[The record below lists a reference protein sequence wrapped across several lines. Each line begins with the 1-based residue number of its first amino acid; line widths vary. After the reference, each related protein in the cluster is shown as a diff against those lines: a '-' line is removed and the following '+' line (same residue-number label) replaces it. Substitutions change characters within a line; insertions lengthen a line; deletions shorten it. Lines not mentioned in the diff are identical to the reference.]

1 MGKDRNRLGKLTGFV
16 GIICNTFVATAKLVI
31 GILSGAISII
41 ADSINNFTDAVSS
54 IVSYIG
60 FKLSSKPADEGHP
73 FGHARYEYISGLTVS
88 FIVLVAGAELLISSI
103 KKIVTPEATEYSIAL
118 FIVLAISILVK
129 IGMALFNFIINK
141 KVKSKTIKATIIDS
155 ISDSIATS
163 IVLIGAIVSYKTG
176 YNLDGCLGAAVSILV
191 LYSGIKLIIETSSSL
206 LGAAPSNELVNE
218 IQKKIMSYDKVL
230 GTHDLMVHDYGPDH
244 CFASVH
250 VEMSAEED
258 VLECHEIIDSIERD
272 FLENDR
278 IHMVI
283 HYDPISTS
291 EELVGELRQYL
302 QQEVS
307 KIKDGLSIHDLRIV
321 KGENNTNVIFDCVIP
336 HEYEKDE
343 NIIKARISKVLK
355 DKYPNCSAVINIDHS
370 FVSMK

>member
-1 MGKDRNRLGKLTGFV
+1 MEQERNRLGKLTGFV
-16 GIICNTFVATAKLVI
+16 GIVCNILVATAKLVI
-31 GILSGAISII
+31 GLISGAISIV
-41 ADSINNFTDAVSS
+41 ADSINNFSDAVSS
-54 IVSYIG
+54 VVSFIG
-60 FKLSSKPADEGHP
+60 FKLSSKPADDGHP
-73 FGHARYEYISGLTVS
+73 FGHARYEYISGFTVS
-88 FIVLVAGAELLISSI
+88 FIVLAAGVELLKTSI
-103 KKIVTPEATEYSIAL
+103 KKIVTPQETEYSIIL
-118 FIVLAISILVK
+118 FIILALSILVK
-129 IGMALFNFIINK
+129 IGMAIFNFIVNK
-141 KVKSKTIKATIIDS
+141 KVQSKTIKATIVDS

-163 IVLIGAIVSYKTG
+163 IVLIGAIISYKTG
-176 YNLDGCLGAAVSILV
+176 YNLDGCLGTAVSIFV
-191 LYSGIKLIIETSSSL
+191 VYSGIKLIIDITSSL
-206 LGAAPSNELVNE
+206 LGAAPSQELVDS

-230 GTHDLMVHDYGPDH
+230 GTHDLMVHDYGPNH

-250 VEMSAEED
+250 VEMSAEEN

-272 FLENDR
+272 FLENDH

-307 KIKDGLSIHDLRIV
+307 KIRDGLSIHDLRIV
-321 KGENNTNVIFDCVIP
+321 KGENNTNVVFDCVIP

>member
-1 MGKDRNRLGKLTGFV
+1 MEQERNRLGKLTGFV

-176 YNLDGCLGAAVSILV
+176 YNLDGYLGVAVSILV

-272 FLENDR
+272 FLENNR